1 MSPFKEVALPTT
13 LTDLLKARA
22 DALRLIEDDRRLIG
36 SAETLLSPHGRYLMP
51 HSGMIAEDE
60 ERVRR
65 DMDER
70 MWRRAFD
77 LTGFKQLMDAEA
89 VSEFEKSLSPRPP
102 EFTEANI
109 ISTFASLHQDAG
121 HMFRR
126 GIVNVFRGLSDDYK
140 TNSNEPFRIGRKVV
154 MGYMVEH
161 SFTRGLCVRHGRAAD
176 KINDIDR
183 VFQTLD
189 NKQFKAHELV
199 SALNAAFKERAV
211 YECDLYRAKAFKN
224 GNIHLEFKRPD
235 LLDLLNEQIADHYAN
250 TLPDA
255 RF

>member
-13 LTDLLKARA
+13 LTDLVNARA
-22 DALRLIEDDRRLIG
+22 DALRLIEDARRLTR
-36 SAETLLSPHGRYLMP
+36 SAETLLAPHGRYLMP
-51 HSGMIAEDE
+51 RGGMIAEDH
-60 ERVRR
+60 ERVRVE
-65 DMDER
+65 MDGR

-77 LTGFKQLMDAEA
+77 LTGFKQLMDAQA
-89 VSEFEKSLSPRPP
+89 VAEFEKSLSPSPP

-126 GIVNVFRGLSDDYK
+126 GVVNVFRVLSDNYK
-140 TNSNEPFRIGRKVV
+140 TNSSEPFRIGRKIV

-161 SFTRGLCVRHGRAAD
+161 SFTRGLCIRRGGAAD

-199 SALNAAFKERAV
+199 SALNVAFKERAV

-224 GNIHLEFKRPD
+224 GNLHLEFKRPD
-235 LLDLLNEQIADHYAN
+235 LLDKLNEQIADHYAN

>member
-22 DALRLIEDDRRLIG
+22 DALRLIEDARRLIG
-36 SAETLLSPHGRYLMP
+36 SAETLLAPHGRYLMP
-51 HSGMIAEDE
+51 RSGMIAEDE

-77 LTGFKQLMDAEA
+77 LTGFKQLMDAQA
-89 VSEFEKSLSPRPP
+89 VSEFEKSLNPSPP

-109 ISTFASLHQDAG
+109 RSTFIKLRGESAD
-121 HMFRR
+121 MFRR
-126 GIVNVFRGLSDDYK
+126 GVVNVFRGLSDDYK
-140 TNSNEPFRIGRKVV
+140 TNSSEPFRIGRKVV

-161 SFTRGLCVRHGRAAD
+161 SFTRGLCIRYGNAAD

-199 SALNAAFKERAV
+199 SALNVAFKERAV

-235 LLDLLNEQIADHYAN
+235 LLDKLNEQIADHYAN